1 MNDDKIISSVLASV
15 STFIGLTQI
24 QTLLG
29 ILLTLINIG
38 IIIYNLA
45 YKLYSHI
52 KNKDVEKITQDLQDT
67 YNQLEKLQDEIKENK
82 EDED

>member
-1 MNDDKIISSVLASV
+1 MNNDKLISSILASV

-24 QTLLG
+24 QSLLG

-38 IIIYNLA
+38 IIMYNLI
-45 YKLYSHI
+45 YKLIQHI
-52 KNKDVEKITQDLQDT
+52 KNKDTDKIKNDLLET
-67 YNQLEKLQDEIKENK
+67 YNQLEKLQDEIKEN